1 MPLSRTLF
9 ISDLHLAEARPDT
22 TARFERFLASQAP
35 GADALYILGDLF
47 EAWVGDDGLTLP
59 FNARIAGGLRR
70 LSATVPVFFMQG
82 NRDFLAAS
90 GFLEATGARALDDPT
105 VVGLYGEPALLMHG
119 DTLCTDDTAYQAFR
133 AQTRDP
139 RWQAA
144 ALAQPLAQRLAIA
157 QGMREGSAAAKA
169 GKSEAIMDVTP
180 LAVEAA
186 LRASGCQLLIHG
198 HTHRPAR
205 HELDVDGAR
214 CVRWVLPDWYGE
226 GGALEVTPAGLRA
239 LPTP

>member
-9 ISDLHLAEARPDT
+9 ISDLHLAEERPDT
-22 TARFERFLASQAP
+22 TGRFERFLATEAP

-59 FNARIAGGLRR
+59 FNARVAEQLRA
-70 LSATVPVFFMQG
+70 LSPGVPVCFMQG
-82 NRDFLAAS
+82 NRDFLAAQ
-90 GFLEATGARALDDPT
+90 GFLAATGAKAIDDPT
-105 VVGLYGEPALLMHG
+105 VIDLYGERALLMHG

-157 QGMREGSAAAKA
+157 KGMREGSAAAKA
-169 GKSEAIMDVTP
+169 GKSEAIMDVAP
-180 LAVEAA
+180 SAVEAA
-186 LRASGCQLLIHG
+186 FRNSGCRLLIHG

-226 GGALEVTPAGLRA
+226 GGALEATPEGIRV